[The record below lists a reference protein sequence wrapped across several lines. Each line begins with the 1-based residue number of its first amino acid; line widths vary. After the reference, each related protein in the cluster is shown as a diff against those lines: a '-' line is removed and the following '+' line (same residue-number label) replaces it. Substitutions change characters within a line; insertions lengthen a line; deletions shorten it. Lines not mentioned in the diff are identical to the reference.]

1 MHGQAVLC
9 RRGISPP
16 ISSWGC
22 WEPLGHRGEAP
33 TGTPRP
39 PPVPPGT
46 RGTLTA
52 APARVRTAQFCP
64 TSKNPL
70 NTSNARSP
78 GRGPRCLFLGQQL
91 YEVGSKARRAEG
103 RLYFN
108 KSRDHVEK
116 NLPKLCFPSLP
127 PSLLAPS
134 PHNTAPAEKT
144 NEGTSASRRTGGGEI
159 IYLKFPVQT
168 QDQIIANGS
177 LPALFHSEILKRD
190 EKWKPNLCVCSKKMP
205 AKEGLLKYVM
215 DMRLISWNV
224 QHVWLVNGLS
234 EPVAVRRLGYLL
246 SVYCVE

>member
-1 MHGQAVLC
+1 MFSQ
-9 RRGISPP
+9 P
-16 ISSWGC
+16 
-22 WEPLGHRGEAP
+22 AP
-33 TGTPRP
+33 FAARP
-39 PPVPPGT
+39 Q
-46 RGTLTA
+46 
-52 APARVRTAQFCP
+52 PAQHC
-64 TSKNPL
+64 
-70 NTSNARSP
+70 
-78 GRGPRCLFLGQQL
+78 
-91 YEVGSKARRAEG
+91 
-103 RLYFN
+103 
-108 KSRDHVEK
+108 
-116 NLPKLCFPSLP
+116 
-127 PSLLAPS
+127 
-134 PHNTAPAEKT
+134 
-144 NEGTSASRRTGGGEI
+144 SRRENQRGNERKQKDGGGEI